1 MESIEDSKKSG
12 KALGLKPG
20 IDDSNLKDLAFNDHH
35 WEENTRTYIISVKT
49 LSETS
54 FNQICDWARQ
64 SSKSTWKVER
74 SGSPSVGD
82 QKPLDWRALLI

>member
-35 WEENTRTYIISVKT
+35 WEENTRTYIISVKN

-54 FNQICDWARQ
+54 FNKICNWAKQ
-64 SSKSTWKVER
+64 SSKSTRKVER
-74 SGSPSVGD
+74 SVSPSVGD
-82 QKPLDWRALLI
+82 QKPLDRRALLV